1 MDTKDSVS
9 TVLYILYALVAL
21 FWLPAYVLIARR
33 GFIEKTYGMPIVA
46 MMGNWTWEWIYGL
59 GLDGS
64 CLAVWKACPGNLI
77 QAANFMSA
85 FLDIF
90 IVYTVFKFGREK
102 VKNPFFQKHF
112 HTVLVLG
119 IAAAFALQWAFV
131 TEVGFPNQHGLPVD
145 GAVPLYFHGD
155 EGGTYSGF
163 IMTFIMGVLFI
174 QMITER
180 NSLEGQ
186 SFIIALFMLM
196 GNVAAYIFVLVIKT
210 DSTLISVLF
219 YLTLIVNL
227 IYAVMTYRKS
237 IELRINPWTRW

>member
-1 MDTKDSVS
+1 M
-9 TVLYILYALVAL
+9 
-21 FWLPAYVLIARR
+21 
-33 GFIEKTYGMPIVA
+33 
-46 MMGNWTWEWIYGL
+46 
-59 GLDGS
+59 
-64 CLAVWKACPGNLI
+64 
-77 QAANFMSA
+77 
-85 FLDIF
+85 
-90 IVYTVFKFGREK
+90 
-102 VKNPFFQKHF
+102 
-112 HTVLVLG
+112 
-119 IAAAFALQWAFV
+119 
-131 TEVGFPNQHGLPVD
+131 
-145 GAVPLYFHGD
+145 YFHGD